1 MSYFNINNSNINT
14 IDKDN
19 NDINK
24 DKDNNVKILI
34 EGKKENYIINKNIDI
49 KNEMETDKKKETEI
63 QPKLQSQSYIETD
76 TDTDT
81 DTEIID
87 KIFNKEKIVERI
99 QTKINKLDKRM
110 KYIDYKY
117 EEIRKSY
124 RYYSLSIIYFASIL
138 TLLEGFINT
147 INLSTIIK
155 YTILIKLINFIPLIL
170 STLITLCGTLIKYN
184 SFEERIE
191 EIIRVKDKS
200 ILTLAKFKNLIEDLY
215 FCDDSNYRKKKKIID
230 NYKNNAYT
238 DYLDCQTKIEKFLK
252 YKDYKKYIPKVKE
265 FESIIDTEN
274 GWNEINKSNNQ
285 LSNSIKN
292 LNNKNNDNKNNSLF
306 KKIKEYIFNK
316 KKKYNINNELFAGK
330 STMVNYNN

>member
-1 MSYFNINNSNINT
+1 
-14 IDKDN
+14 
-19 NDINK
+19 
-24 DKDNNVKILI
+24 
-34 EGKKENYIINKNIDI
+34 
-49 KNEMETDKKKETEI
+49 
-63 QPKLQSQSYIETD
+63 
-76 TDTDT
+76 
-81 DTEIID
+81 
-87 KIFNKEKIVERI
+87 
-99 QTKINKLDKRM
+99 M

-124 RYYSLSIIYFASIL
+124 RYYSLSIIYYASIL

-155 YTILIKLINFIPLIL
+155 NIILIKLINFIPLIL

-238 DYLDCQTKIEKFLK
+238 DYLDCQTKIEKYLK
-252 YKDYKKYIPKVKE
+252 HKDYKKYIPKVKE

-285 LSNSIKN
+285 LLNSIKN
-292 LNNKNNDNKNNSLF
+292 LNNKNNDNKSLL
-306 KKIKEYIFNK
+306 KKIKEYIFTN

>member
-1 MSYFNINNSNINT
+1 MSYFNIHNYDINT
-14 IDKDN
+14 IK
-19 NDINK
+19 
-24 DKDNNVKILI
+24 
-34 EGKKENYIINKNIDI
+34 EEKENNIEIEKLKPNSIINREIRN
-49 KNEMETDKKKETEI
+49 ETEI
-63 QPKLQSQSYIETD
+63 KKEIEGQIETD
-76 TDTDT
+76 VE
-81 DTEIID
+81 TEPETEMEIVE
-87 KIFNKEKIVERI
+87 KVFNKEKIVERI
-99 QTKINKLDKRM
+99 ETKINKLDKRM

-124 RYYSLSIIYFASIL
+124 RYYSLSIIYYASIL

-147 INLSTIIK
+147 INLSIIIK
-155 YTILIKLINFIPLIL
+155 NTILIKLINFIPLIL

-252 YKDYKKYIPKVKE
+252 HKDYKKYIPKVKE
-265 FESIIDTEN
+265 FELIIDTEN

-285 LSNSIKN
+285 LLNSNTN
-292 LNNKNNDNKNNSLF
+292 LNDKNNDNKSKSLL
-306 KKIKEYIFNK
+306 KKIKEVLFTKFTK
-316 KKKYNINNELFAGK
+316 KENYNYDDSLFAGK
-330 STMVNYNN
+330 STSTLANYDN

>member
-1 MSYFNINNSNINT
+1 MSYFNIHNYDINT
-14 IDKDN
+14 IK
-19 NDINK
+19 
-24 DKDNNVKILI
+24 
-34 EGKKENYIINKNIDI
+34 EEKENNIEIEKLKPNSIINRELRN
-49 KNEMETDKKKETEI
+49 ETEI
-63 QPKLQSQSYIETD
+63 KKEIEGQIETD
-76 TDTDT
+76 VEIEPE
-81 DTEIID
+81 TEMEIVE
-87 KIFNKEKIVERI
+87 KVFNKEKIVERI
-99 QTKINKLDKRM
+99 ETKINKLDKRM

-124 RYYSLSIIYFASIL
+124 RYYSLSIIYYASIL

-155 YTILIKLINFIPLIL
+155 NIILIKLINFIPLIL

-215 FCDDSNYRKKKKIID
+215 FCDDSNYRKKKEIID

-252 YKDYKKYIPKVKE
+252 HKDYKKYIPKVKE
-265 FESIIDTEN
+265 FELIINTEN

-285 LSNSIKN
+285 LLNSNTN
-292 LNNKNNDNKNNSLF
+292 LNDKNNDNKSKSLL
-306 KKIKEYIFNK
+306 KKIKEYLFTKFTK
-316 KKKYNINNELFAGK
+316 KGNYNYDDSSFAGK
-330 STMVNYNN
+330 STLANYDN